1 MKIKISK
8 RLPQE
13 ASVLAV
19 ALVTAGI
26 LSLTIWSYLLM
37 IQNQNL
43 SVVRSQ
49 AWNGSLAVAEAGIEE
64 ALAQLNPGVTAADV
78 DRAGNGWGYPS
89 NGLYGPLTRTLS
101 SGTYAVS
108 YTTDS
113 FPIIYSSGSAA
124 VPVNSTTL
132 SRVIRVTTA
141 IVPLF
146 NVALGA
152 VGSISMNGN
161 GVATDSFDSSSTNLS
176 TNGQYDSS
184 KTSTNGNVA
193 SLSGVVDIGNHSID
207 GNLYLGPTAT
217 FSGTSGQVSGAVY
230 NDFNVNFPDV
240 ILPTLPF
247 PTSLG
252 LLPSLAPDG
261 QLYNHV
267 FTSPGNY
274 TISDTGS
281 IYVGTNAAVI
291 VKVTA
296 ASWSPSVIHIA
307 GSPTNSGQLT
317 VYMTGASSSLSG
329 NSSVDS
335 GVAANFT
342 YYGMPNNTSITYS
355 GTSSF
360 VGTIYAPEVDL
371 TLNGG
376 GNNIGLVGASVT
388 KTVTMN
394 GHYNFHFDQ
403 ALLKKGPTRGYSATS
418 WTEL

>member
-1 MKIKISK
+1 
-8 RLPQE
+8 
-13 ASVLAV
+13 
-19 ALVTAGI
+19 
-26 LSLTIWSYLLM
+26 
-37 IQNQNL
+37 
-43 SVVRSQ
+43 VV
-49 AWNGSLAVAEAGIEE
+49 N
-64 ALAQLNPGVTAADV
+64 
-78 DRAGNGWGYPS
+78 
-89 NGLYGPLTRTLS
+89 
-101 SGTYAVS
+101 
-108 YTTDS
+108 
-113 FPIIYSSGSAA
+113 
-124 VPVNSTTL
+124 
-132 SRVIRVTTA
+132 
-141 IVPLF
+141 
-146 NVALGA
+146 
-152 VGSISMNGN
+152 
-161 GVATDSFDSSSTNLS
+161 
-176 TNGQYDSS
+176 
-184 KTSTNGNVA
+184 
-193 SLSGVVDIGNHSID
+193 IGNHSIN
-207 GNLYLGPTAT
+207 GSLYLGPTAT
-217 FSGTSGQVSGAVY
+217 FSGTSGQVSGAIY

-247 PTSLG
+247 PISLG
-252 LLPSLAPDG
+252 VLPSLAPDG